1 MLSTIFSRLLTVF
14 LTTSV
19 FANVLANRVDEERV
33 ALTPNSLLTELLT
46 STVPTKTSFP
56 VGVAWDCISFPLS
69 VQNRFLISN
78 RFLNN
83 EPPLFQQKSFLYT

>member
-19 FANVLANRVDEERV
+19 FANALANRVDEDRV
-33 ALTPNSLLTELLT
+33 SLTPNSLLTELLT
-46 STVPTKTSFP
+46 TTVPTKTSFL
-56 VGVAWDCISFPLS
+56 VGVARDCISFPLS

-83 EPPLFQQKSFLYT
+83 EPPLFQQKSFL